1 MTDRGTVYVAAGD
14 EMKKLL
20 EKRFPGCE
28 CVPFREDFSRGE
40 REGGFFTARFIEE
53 RAAFWGI
60 PAERYREDLA
70 PVTGLD
76 LSRDLV
82 LIFGEDAC
90 CRANLAFLLEYLKS
104 RGYSRPVTVRI
115 VDEYDL
121 TVKREYDQ
129 IPGGNGG

>member
-1 MTDRGTVYVAAGD
+1 MADGGPVYVAAGD

-20 EKRFPGCE
+20 ERRFPGCE

-40 REGGFFTARFIEE
+40 REGCSFTKRFLEA
-53 RAAFWGI
+53 RAAFWGVS
-60 PAERYREDLA
+60 AEKYREDMA
-70 PVTGLD
+70 PVIGLD

-82 LIFGEDAC
+82 LVFGEDAC
-90 CRANLAFLLEYLKS
+90 CRANLAFLLEHLAG
-104 RGYSRPVTVRI
+104 RGYARPVRVRI

-121 TVKREYDQ
+121 SVKREYEQ